1 VANEK
6 ILIVEDEATMR
17 TLLTVTLE
25 GAGYQVI
32 QAEDGDA
39 GYQMAKTAKPDLIIS
54 DILMPQ
60 MDGNELMKRLRESE
74 FGKQIPF
81 MVVSARSQMKDY
93 FEMMNADGFISKPYD
108 AEQLLSQVASTLTKY
123 GKKRDEQAASAS
135 GEKKKKILLLDNEEQ
150 EYDKYKK
157 ILMDNKF
164 EVSITKT
171 LAECVDSANNFRP
184 DLVAI
189 RFIIDQMNGD
199 KMVKSLKEIP
209 NIAGVPVVVYSR
221 KIRGWEEKKVK
232 DAGASAFLGEVTDEK
247 LLEVVKKTV
256 E

>member
-17 TLLTVTLE
+17 TLLTQTLE

-39 GYQMAKTAKPDLIIS
+39 GYQMAKSAKPDLIIS

-60 MDGNELMKRLRESE
+60 MDGNELMKKLKESE

-108 AEQLLSQVASTLTKY
+108 ADDLLSQVESTLAKY
-123 GKKRDEQAASAS
+123 GKKKDELMGGGA
-135 GEKKKKILLLDNEEQ
+135 GRKKILILDNEEQ

-164 EVSITKT
+164 EVNITKT
-171 LAECVDSANNFRP
+171 LKECVDSATQFRP

-247 LLEVVKKTV
+247 LLEVVKKEV